1 MTPRLLPHWRRAALT
16 LALPL
21 LLPTALAAAET
32 PSPSPAPATSAASVP
47 LPATPPDDFYLL
59 DAVTPGPDGELLRSQ
74 ELYAPAGYRLWAV
87 LYRSRGVEDEPI
99 AVSGLVLAPDS
110 DPESPRPVLSI
121 AHGTTGLADGC
132 APSRAL
138 DKRIELIAAG
148 IPAAA
153 DGWVVAATDYAGL
166 GTPGQHPYIDGP
178 TEGRAQLHAAIAATQ
193 IPDAVASTTVGLQG
207 ISQGGHST
215 LWAAQLAATEAPGLD
230 VVGAVAAAPAGDLR
244 AIADWAWSGG
254 ETQDSWGNTI
264 TVARAWSDVYGLP
277 LDQLLTPAG
286 LEAAAALD
294 ERCRVTPERQPLQVS
309 SSVSDA
315 WNARLEANSPGAA
328 AASMPILYLQGTADE
343 QIPVESARVTLERL
357 CAAGSVVDYREIEGA
372 THAGSLYDGD
382 RVTLARGWLRDRIE
396 GLAAADSC
404 PAG

>member
-1 MTPRLLPHWRRAALT
+1 VTSRTLPRRRLAAAI
-16 LALPL
+16 LALPVL
-21 LLPTALAAAET
+21 LATPVLPATAQ
-32 PSPSPAPATSAASVP
+32 SPAPASVP
-47 LPATPPDDFYLL
+47 AELPATPPDDFYLL
-59 DAVTPGPDGELLRSQ
+59 DPVTSGPDGELLRSV
-74 ELYAPAGYRLWAV
+74 ELFAPDGYRLWAI
-87 LYRSRGVEDEPI
+87 LYRSRGVQDEPI
-99 AVSGLVLAPDS
+99 AVSGLVLAPAS

-121 AHGTTGLADGC
+121 AHGTTGLADIC
-132 APSRAL
+132 APSRSV

-178 TEGRAQLHAAIAATQ
+178 TEGRAQLHAAIAAAQ
-193 IPDAVASTTVGLQG
+193 IPDAVAGTTVGLQG

-215 LWAAQLAATEAPGLD
+215 LWAAQLAATDAPGLD

-244 AIADWAWSGG
+244 AIADWAWSGD

-294 ERCRVTPERQPLQVS
+294 ERCRVTPESQPLQINEAI
-309 SSVSDA
+309 SDA
-315 WNARLEANSPGAA
+315 WNARLEANSPGATA
-328 AASMPILYLQGTADE
+328 ATMPILYLQGTADE

-357 CAAGSVVDYREIEGA
+357 CAAGSVVDYREIEAA
-372 THAGSLYDGD
+372 THAGSLYGDD
-382 RVTLARGWLRDRIE
+382 RVTEAREWLRDRVD
-396 GLAAADSC
+396 GQAATDSC
-404 PAG
+404 ATR

>member
-1 MTPRLLPHWRRAALT
+1 MTSRTLPRRRLAAAI
-16 LALPL
+16 LALPVL
-21 LLPTALAAAET
+21 LATPALPVAAQ
-32 PSPSPAPATSAASVP
+32 SPAPPSPITPAE
-47 LPATPPDDFYLL
+47 LPTTPPDDFYLL
-59 DAVTPGPDGELLRSQ
+59 DPVTPGPDGELFRSL

-87 LYRSRGVEDEPI
+87 LYRSRGVQDEPI

-110 DPESPRPVLSI
+110 DPEVARPVLSI
-121 AHGTTGLADGC
+121 AHGTTGLADIC
-132 APSRAL
+132 APSRSV

-178 TEGRAQLHAAIAATQ
+178 TEGRAQLHAAIAAAQ
-193 IPDAVASTTVGLQG
+193 IPDAGAGTTVGLQG

-215 LWAAQLAATEAPGLD
+215 LWAAQLAATEAPDLD

-244 AIADWAWSGG
+244 AIADWAWSGT

-264 TVARAWSDVYGLP
+264 TVARAWSDVYGMP

-286 LEAAAALD
+286 MAAAQALD
-294 ERCRVTPERQPLQVS
+294 ERCRVTPESQPVQISEAVS
-309 SSVSDA
+309 A
-315 WNARLEANSPGAA
+315 EWNARLEANSPGAT

-343 QIPVESARVTLERL
+343 QIPVESARVTLDRL
-357 CAAGSVVDYREIEGA
+357 CAVGDVVDYREIEGA
-372 THAGSLYDGD
+372 THAGALYGDD
-382 RVTLARGWLRDRIE
+382 RVTEARQWLRARID
-396 GLAAADSC
+396 GKAAADTCASR
-404 PAG
+404 

>member
-1 MTPRLLPHWRRAALT
+1 VTSRTLPRRRLAAAI
-16 LALPL
+16 LALPVL
-21 LLPTALAAAET
+21 LVAPALPAAAQ
-32 PSPSPAPATSAASVP
+32 SPAPPSVP
-47 LPATPPDDFYLL
+47 ADLPATPPDDFYLL
-59 DAVTPGPDGELLRSQ
+59 DPVTPGPDGELLRSV
-74 ELYAPAGYRLWAV
+74 ELFAPDGYRLWAI
-87 LYRSRGVEDEPI
+87 LYRSRGVQDEPI

-121 AHGTTGLADGC
+121 AHGTTGLADIC
-132 APSRAL
+132 APSRSV
-138 DKRIELIAAG
+138 DKRIEIIAAG

-178 TEGRAQLHAAIAATQ
+178 TEGRAQLHAAIAAAQ
-193 IPDAVASTTVGLQG
+193 IPDAVAGTTVGLQG

-230 VVGAVAAAPAGDLR
+230 VVGAVAAAPAGDLT
-244 AIADWAWSGG
+244 AMADWARSGG

-294 ERCRVTPERQPLQVS
+294 ERCRVTPDSQPLQIS
-309 SSVSDA
+309 EAISDE
-315 WNARLEANSPGAA
+315 WNARLEANSPGATA
-328 AASMPILYLQGTADE
+328 ATMPILYLQGTDDE

-372 THAGSLYDGD
+372 THAGSLYGDD
-382 RVTLARGWLRDRIE
+382 RVTEARDWLRDRIA
-396 GLAAADSC
+396 GQAATDTCATR
-404 PAG
+404 